1 MMSGFE
7 TIVMYL
13 GMSLLVVILML
24 GGAYIL
30 GPSRPYAAKHSTYE
44 CGVPLLHPSRT
55 RYDVKYFLVAILF
68 LVFDLETILIFPLAV
83 RYRELA
89 ALGWGAFF
97 EIFIFVGVLL
107 AGLVYA
113 IKKGAIEW
121 D

>member
-30 GPSRPYAAKHSTYE
+30 GPSRPYPAKHSTYE
-44 CGVPLLHPSRT
+44 CGVPLLDPGHSR
-55 RYDVKYFLVAILF
+55 YEVKYFLVAILF
-68 LVFDLETILIFPLAV
+68 LVFDLETILIYPLAV

-89 ALGWGAFF
+89 AIGWGAFF

-107 AGLVYA
+107 AGLIYA

>member
-44 CGVPLLHPSRT
+44 CL
-55 RYDVKYFLVAILF
+55 Y
-68 LVFDLETILIFPLAV
+68 LI
-83 RYRELA
+83 
-89 ALGWGAFF
+89 
-97 EIFIFVGVLL
+97 
-107 AGLVYA
+107 
-113 IKKGAIEW
+113 
-121 D
+121 